1 MKKIIFIAA
10 SLIITMIATA
20 QNQTFYDGLIA
31 SNSELNG
38 TARFV
43 AVGGAMG
50 ALGGDAS
57 TVSYNPAGIGVYW
70 IFQNILSTIQML
82 ILNKVYRKEKILAKE
97 LVFETVMRR
106 SKENNSK
113 AIAEMN
119 KDK

>member
-10 SLIITMIATA
+10 SLIMTMIATA

-57 TVSYNPAGIGVYW
+57 TISYNPAGIGVYRSSE
-70 IFQNILSTIQML
+70 LSITGNLHWTNTSMGAQHPSNHINANL
-82 ILNKVYRKEKILAKE
+82 ANVSYIGTWLNPKAKGII
-97 LVFETVMRR
+97 T
-106 SKENNSK
+106 
-113 AIAEMN
+113 
-119 KDK
+119 